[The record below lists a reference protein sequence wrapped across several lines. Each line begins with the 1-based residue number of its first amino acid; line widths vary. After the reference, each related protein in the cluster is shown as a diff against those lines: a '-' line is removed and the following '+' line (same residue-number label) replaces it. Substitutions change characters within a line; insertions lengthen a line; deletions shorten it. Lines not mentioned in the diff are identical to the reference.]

1 MGNLSLQRSPW
12 KFFYLQTGP
21 PDTCMFFFLC
31 HHRFLSVLLLL
42 PPPIA
47 GAVPELH
54 LQPLYMPTRRLRV
67 FHRPTS
73 SPLSSSPCATSL
85 PLLSRTASTTG
96 RGNLLLIHRRALVA
110 TPARNAA
117 SLLTLSIPSNP
128 FQSSAS
134 PSACVPTAAAH
145 LHCRRP
151 LLHLELPLPTSL
163 SLS

>member
-12 KFFYLQTGP
+12 KFFYLQMGP
-21 PDTCMFFFLC
+21 PDTCLFFFLC
-31 HHRFLSVLLLL
+31 HPRFLSALLLL

-47 GAVPELH
+47 GAAPELH
-54 LQPLYMPTRRLRV
+54 LQLLYMPTRRLRV

-73 SPLSSSPCATSL
+73 SPLSPSPCATSL

-96 RGNLLLIHRRALVA
+96 RGNLLLIHRRTLVA
-110 TPARNAA
+110 ASGRNAT
-117 SLLTLSIPSNP
+117 SLLTLSIPGNP
-128 FQSSAS
+128 FQAARAS
-134 PSACVPTAAAH
+134 SACVPTAAAH

-151 LLHLELPLPTSL
+151 LLHVELPLPTSL